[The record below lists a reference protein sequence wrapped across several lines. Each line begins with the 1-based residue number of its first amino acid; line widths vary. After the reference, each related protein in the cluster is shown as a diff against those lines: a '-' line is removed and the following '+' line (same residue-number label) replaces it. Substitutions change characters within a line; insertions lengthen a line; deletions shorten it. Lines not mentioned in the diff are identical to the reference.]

1 MNIVERKVELLT
13 ATPYEVALNIVER
26 AGRTCYKSEDKIKD
40 GSAAG
45 FIKGLIKSGHEGII
59 EFFDVTFKIVCDR
72 QTSHQIVRHRLANY
86 AQTSQRYVNY
96 SNDKWGNNIPFI
108 VPYNMTNELYDAW
121 RASCVTAESAYFV
134 MLEKGAKPEVARSV
148 LPNSTATEICMK
160 MNMRE
165 LRHFL
170 KLRCDSHA
178 QDDIRDIAF
187 KMLGLVY
194 KEYPVFV
201 EDILE
206 TYAIDY
212 RNFKCKEMYEN
223 EDFSHMPSYVNP

>member
-1 MNIVERKVELLT
+1 MDILERNVDLMT
-13 ATPYEVALNIVER
+13 NTPYEVALSIVER

-40 GSAAG
+40 GSAKG
-45 FIKGLIKSGHEGII
+45 FISGLIKSGHEGII
-59 EFFDVTFKIVCDR
+59 EFFDVTFRIICDR

-96 SNDKWGNNIPFI
+96 SKDKWNNSIPFI
-108 VPYNMTNELYDAW
+108 VPYDMTNELYDTW
-121 RASCVTAESAYFV
+121 RASCLASEAAYFV
-134 MLEKGAKPEVARSV
+134 LLEKGAKPEVARSV

-178 QDDIRDIAF
+178 QNDIRDIAF
-187 KMLGLVY
+187 KMLYLVY
-194 KEYPVFV
+194 NKYSVFV
-201 EDILE
+201 EDIYE
-206 TYAIDY
+206 QY
-212 RNFKCKEMYEN
+212 KELHKN
-223 EDFSHMPSYVNP
+223 EDISHLPSYVNT